1 MGGRA
6 RKRCSVRNKWN
17 FFSDFMMS
25 SLRAIGNAHYQL
37 PNQKAVESPS
47 ETLGGMS
54 ALPPRAGHCSCPSAI
69 KCHRTLAVGVLMQ
82 ACHFLNLSGPDVAP

>member
-17 FFSDFMMS
+17 FFSDFMIS
-25 SLRAIGNAHYQL
+25 SLRAISNAHYQL
-37 PNQKAVESPS
+37 PNQKAIESPS

-54 ALPPRAGHCSCPSAI
+54 ALPPRADIVRTRAPSTATA
-69 KCHRTLAVGVLMQ
+69 R
-82 ACHFLNLSGPDVAP
+82 

>member
-17 FFSDFMMS
+17 FFSDFMIS
-25 SLRAIGNAHYQL
+25 WLREISDAHYQL
-37 PNQKAVESPS
+37 PNQKAIESPS

-54 ALPPRAGHCSCPSAI
+54 ALPPKADKLQG
-69 KCHRTLAVGVLMQ
+69 
-82 ACHFLNLSGPDVAP
+82 DVHVR